1 MEQIILRCP
10 YLFSRQNRINR
21 RNAAEIPVFP
31 LRPLYIV
38 QQMHV
43 YYLCHIHSFCFCKY
57 TK

>member
-1 MEQIILRCP
+1 MEQIILRCA

-31 LRPLYIV
+31 LCPLYIV
-38 QQMHV
+38 QQMHM
-43 YYLCHIHSFCFCKY
+43 YYLSHILMFCFCKY

>member
-21 RNAAEIPVFP
+21 RNTAEIPVFP
-31 LRPLYIV
+31 LCSLYIV

-43 YYLCHIHSFCFCKY
+43 YNLCHILMFYDCKY